1 MEEIFVKLEIFKTM
15 SLPETLVKIYTAH
28 PIDWKARQVINFMK
42 DTTTDYVHVF
52 WREKC
57 IFFTQEILVV
67 FIRKAKKSVLKL
79 LKKFIPADFA
89 FIS

>member
-1 MEEIFVKLEIFKTM
+1 
-15 SLPETLVKIYTAH
+15 
-28 PIDWKARQVINFMK
+28 MK